1 MFKTPLLI
9 LLLLGTTSCENDS
22 DSDIPETPINE
33 NHARHRHSHS
43 ILPNGSDVN
52 KLSEIRYLRR
62 HLNKEVLNFVM
73 TDYLVDGEVENRV
86 HYNGI
91 SAKETYM
98 FKTPLLIL
106 LLLGTTSCEN
116 DSDSDITETPINE
129 NHARHRHSHSILTN
143 GSDGNKLS
151 EIRYLRRHLNKEVL
165 NFVMTDYLV
174 DGEVENRVHYNGIS
188 AKETYS
194 PQLELLSWTGLQLL
208 KHSGLRQRL
217 SARALSQ
224 AVEQMSNLTTAVEGL
239 STATRQGAQ
248 AIADALNR
256 IAASALLLSRRDQE

>member
-1 MFKTPLLI
+1 
-9 LLLLGTTSCENDS
+9 
-22 DSDIPETPINE
+22 
-33 NHARHRHSHS
+33 
-43 ILPNGSDVN
+43 
-52 KLSEIRYLRR
+52 
-62 HLNKEVLNFVM
+62 
-73 TDYLVDGEVENRV
+73 
-86 HYNGI
+86 
-91 SAKETYM
+91 M

-188 AKETYS
+188 AKETYCLIERWVNKTS
-194 PQLELLSWTGLQLL
+194 TLAPYIHYNDVMAPYLS
-208 KHSGLRQRL
+208 KEQR
-217 SARALSQ
+217 
-224 AVEQMSNLTTAVEGL
+224 NG
-239 STATRQGAQ
+239 
-248 AIADALNR
+248 
-256 IAASALLLSRRDQE
+256 